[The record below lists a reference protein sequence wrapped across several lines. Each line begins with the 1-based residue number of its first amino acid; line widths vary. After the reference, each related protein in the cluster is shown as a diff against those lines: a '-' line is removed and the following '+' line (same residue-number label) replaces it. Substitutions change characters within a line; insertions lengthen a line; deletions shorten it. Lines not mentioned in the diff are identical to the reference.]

1 MSRDEAPELGSSLQ
15 RASATLKDALG
26 EACAADL
33 DRIDTGELIRIEEV
47 LAIATEAAKEA
58 ISVRRRLRTDQAT
71 PESPAEGER
80 TDPVSREVTD
90 KSGTR
95 WTVFAVH
102 PSGARGVIREHYR
115 EGWLTFDTTS
125 ETRRVAP
132 IPPLW
137 QTMSDEELLG
147 LCEVAERA
155 RRRPSVQ
162 RGEHEQQA

>member
-1 MSRDEAPELGSSLQ
+1 MSRDEAGELGSSLQ

-33 DRIDTGELIRIEEV
+33 ERIDTGELIRIEEV

-58 ISVRRRLRTDQAT
+58 ISVRRRLTTERTNA
-71 PESPAEGER
+71 ESPGAAER
-80 TDPVSREVTD
+80 TEVVSREVTD
-90 KSGTR
+90 AAGVR

-102 PSGARGVIREHYR
+102 PSGGRGVIREHYR
-115 EGWLTFDTTS
+115 EGWLTFDTMS

-137 QTMSDEELLG
+137 QTMSDNDLLG

-155 RRRPSVQ
+155 RRRPPTQ
-162 RGEHEQQA
+162 RGEQEQQV